1 MPVTGRKNF
10 TFKEDFAN
18 EKTFDQHGS
27 GGQYGSQ
34 HHTCPCFCI
43 RGGQQPETVI
53 GQEIDRQNSSEDYS
67 EVSSL
72 DQLTYT
78 GNECKVRLKENIV
91 MTTAVTVNSGNRLT
105 IDLNGHTLTAP
116 ENDRAFRIQD
126 GALTIEDS
134 IGTGVIQGS
143 GTVTSYG
150 GNGGAIWMSSSDSN
164 NALTLTGGT
173 IRGFTAKYGAGV
185 YMGSGTFHMTGGA
198 IQNCLATDGGLADG
212 GGVYVFGGSFEL
224 TDGTISA
231 CKANNAGGGV
241 YVSSGSFEMSGGS
254 IENCTAH
261 EGAGVKVYASNGK
274 TASFSMNG
282 SGEIK
287 NCNQNGVSVSAIGNG
302 TPEFTM
308 DGGTIEGSS
317 GYGVWVA
324 AGSAVMSGGSVKDSE
339 RYDIYIGRSATLTVN
354 NTQVGGTVMNMG
366 AITGQGSAEFTGTVE
381 NLGYVGAGKI
391 TGCKIHRIE
400 HRSPYKGTIEN
411 STWDEY
417 VYLLGYRW
425 PAEKIPSAAGESI
438 SLKFPSYISEPA
450 AMTNT
455 LVIPEGV
462 TVTVDLAGKPVSA
475 DTTVTSDIKI
485 INHGTLTL
493 IDSSTGGTLSIPI
506 ENDGVLNANGGT
518 VTGEVTNK
526 GTIQATGTP
535 VTKFTGTLVNEEG
548 ASVTAGNFM
557 DCTITNNGGT
567 IGGDAIFDRPEP
579 DPEQPGA
586 GSEDGGAGAV
596 IAALAVGTVVVGG
609 GILLA
614 HSYIQNNLPEGF
626 AVPETRRELAVVLW
640 NMASK
645 PEPASQQTYTDVQD
659 EEVLKAVCWA
669 VENELVTPETESTLG
684 ADVRVNRLQVIGA
697 MYQTNKRKK

>member
-1 MPVTGRKNF
+1 M
-10 TFKEDFAN
+10 
-18 EKTFDQHGS
+18 
-27 GGQYGSQ
+27 
-34 HHTCPCFCI
+34 
-43 RGGQQPETVI
+43 I

-78 GNECKVRLKENIV
+78 NNECKVRLTENIV
-91 MTTAVTVNSGNRLT
+91 MTGAVTVNNGNRLT
-105 IDLNGHTLTAP
+105 IDLNGHTLTAA
-116 ENDRAFRIQD
+116 ENSRAFFIQN

-134 IGTGVIQGS
+134 GSTGVIQGS
-143 GTVTSYG
+143 GTVT

-173 IRGFTAKYGAGV
+173 IRGFTA
-185 YMGSGTFHMTGGA
+185 T
-198 IQNCLATDGGLADG
+198 DG
-212 GGVYVFGGSFEL
+212 GGVYVSGGSFKM
-224 TDGTISA
+224 TDGTISTCNA
-231 CKANNAGGGV
+231 TNAGGGV

-261 EGAGVKVYASNGK
+261 EGAGVKVLASSGK
-274 TASFSMNG
+274 ASFSMSG

-287 NCNQNGVSVSAIGNG
+287 NCNQDGVSIAAIGG
-302 TPEFTM
+302 TSEFSM
-308 DGGTIEGSS
+308 SGGTIEDNS
-317 GYGVWVA
+317 GFGVWVDN
-324 AGSAVMSGGSVKDSE
+324 GSAVMSGGSVKGSE
-339 RYDIYIGRSATLTVN
+339 RYDIYIGSRTALTVK
-354 NTQVGGTVMNMG
+354 NTQVGGTVLNLG
-366 AITGQGSAEFTGTVE
+366 KITGQGSAEFTGTVE
-381 NLGYVGAGKI
+381 NSGYAVAEI

-400 HRSPYKGTIEN
+400 HRSPYKGTITG

-417 VYLLGYRW
+417 VYLLGRSW
-425 PAEKIPSAAGESI
+425 PTAKIPSEAGESI
-438 SLKFPSYISEPA
+438 TLKVSSYLPPVMENSLE
-450 AMTNT
+450 
-455 LVIPEGV
+455 IPKGV
-462 TVTVDLAGKPVSA
+462 TVTVDLAGKTLSA
-475 DTTVTSDIKI
+475 EESDFKI

-518 VTGEVTNK
+518 VTSEVTNK
-526 GTIQATGTP
+526 GTIKATGTP
-535 VTKFTGTLVNEEG
+535 VTQFTGTLVNQEG
-548 ASVTAGNFM
+548 ASVTAGDFRGCM
-557 DCTITNNGGT
+557 ITNNGGT
-567 IGGDAIFDRPEP
+567 IGGDAILDNPEP

-596 IAALAVGTVVVGG
+596 IAALAVGTAVVGG

-626 AVPETRRELAVVLW
+626 AVPETRQELAVVLW
-640 NMASK
+640 NMAGK

>member
-1 MPVTGRKNF
+1 M
-10 TFKEDFAN
+10 
-18 EKTFDQHGS
+18 
-27 GGQYGSQ
+27 
-34 HHTCPCFCI
+34 
-43 RGGQQPETVI
+43 I
-53 GQEIDRQNSSEDYS
+53 GQEIDQQNSSGDYS

-78 GNECKVRLKENIV
+78 NKECKVRLAADTV
-91 MTTAVTVNSGNRLT
+91 MTGSVTVDSGNSLT

-116 ENDRAFRIQD
+116 ENSKAFWIRN

-143 GTVTSYG
+143 GTVNGY
-150 GNGGAIWMSSSDSN
+150 GGAIWMSSGDSN

-173 IRGFTAKYGAGV
+173 IRGFNAGYGAGV
-185 YMGSGTFHMTGGA
+185 YMGNGTFHMTGGA
-198 IQNCLATDGGLADG
+198 IQSCSAADG
-212 GGVYVFGGSFEL
+212 GGVYVDGGSFKM

-231 CKANNAGGGV
+231 CNATNAGGGV
-241 YVSSGSFEMSGGS
+241 YVSSGTFEMSGGS

-261 EGAGVKVYASNGK
+261 EGAGVKVLVSSGK
-274 TASFSMNG
+274 ASFSM
-282 SGEIK
+282 S
-287 NCNQNGVSVSAIGNG
+287 
-302 TPEFTM
+302 
-308 DGGTIEGSS
+308 GGTIEGSS
-317 GYGVWVA
+317 RDGVSIAAIGSGTPEFSMSGGTIKDNSGFGVWVDN
-324 AGSAVMSGGSVKDSE
+324 GSAVISGGSVKGSE
-339 RYDIYIGRSATLTVN
+339 RYDVYIGSRAALKVN
-354 NTQVGGTVMNMG
+354 DTQVGGTVLNLG
-366 AITGQGSAEFTGTVE
+366 KITGQESAEFTGTVE
-381 NLGYVGAGKI
+381 NSGYAAAEI

-400 HRSPYKGTIEN
+400 HRFPYKGTIEG
-411 STWDEY
+411 SPDEY
-417 VYLLGYRW
+417 VYLLGHSW
-425 PAEKIPSAAGESI
+425 PTAKIPSGEGESI
-438 SLKFPSYISEPA
+438 SLKVPSYITATME
-450 AMTNT
+450 NT

-475 DTTVTSDIKI
+475 DAETSDIKI

-493 IDSSTGGTLSIPI
+493 IDRSTGGTLSIPI
-506 ENDGVLNANGGT
+506 ENDGILNANGGK
-518 VTGEVTNK
+518 VTSEVTNK

-535 VTKFTGTLVNEEG
+535 VTQFTGTLVNEEG
-548 ASVTAGNFM
+548 ASVTAGNFI

-567 IGGDAIFDRPEP
+567 IGGDAILEEPKP

-626 AVPETRRELAVVLW
+626 AAPETRQELAVVLW
-640 NMASK
+640 NMAGK

-684 ADVRVNRLQVIGA
+684 ADVRVSRLQVIGA

>member
-1 MPVTGRKNF
+1 MRP
-10 TFKEDFAN
+10 
-18 EKTFDQHGS
+18 
-27 GGQYGSQ
+27 
-34 HHTCPCFCI
+34 
-43 RGGQQPETVI
+43 GGQQPETVI
-53 GQEIDRQNSSEDYS
+53 GQEIDRQNSSGDYL

-72 DQLTYT
+72 DQLTYIN
-78 GNECKVRLKENIV
+78 NECKVRLTKDIV
-91 MTTAVTVNSGNRLT
+91 MTKAVTVNNGNSLT
-105 IDLNGHTLTAP
+105 IDLNGHTLTAAA
-116 ENDRAFRIQD
+116 NSQAFRIQG

-143 GTVTSYG
+143 GTVT

-173 IRGFTAKYGAGV
+173 IRGFTA
-185 YMGSGTFHMTGGA
+185 T
-198 IQNCLATDGGLADG
+198 DG
-212 GGVYVFGGSFEL
+212 GGVYVDGGSFEMSG
-224 TDGTISA
+224 GTISA
-231 CKANNAGGGV
+231 CNATNAGGGV
-241 YVSSGSFEMSGGS
+241 YVSSGSFKMSGGS
-254 IENCTAH
+254 IEDCTAH

-274 TASFSMNG
+274 TASFSMTGGEIQNCNTDGVSIYAIG
-282 SGEIK
+282 SGT
-287 NCNQNGVSVSAIGNG
+287 S
-302 TPEFTM
+302 EFTM
-308 DGGTIEGSS
+308 TGGTIEDNG
-317 GYGVWVA
+317 GYGVWVDN
-324 AGSAVMSGGSVKDSE
+324 GSAVMSGGSVKGRE
-339 RYDIYIGRSATLTVN
+339 RYDIYIGSRATLTVN
-354 NTQVGGTVMNMG
+354 NTQVGGTVLNMG
-366 AITGQGSAEFTGTVE
+366 KITGQGSAEFTGTVE
-381 NLGYVGAGKI
+381 NSGYAAAGI

-400 HRSPYKGTIEN
+400 HRSPYKGTITD
-411 STWDEY
+411 SPCDEY
-417 VYLLGYRW
+417 VYLLGYSW
-425 PAEKIPSAAGESI
+425 PTAKIPSGAGESI
-438 SLKFPSYISEPA
+438 SLKFPSYITPKME
-450 AMTNT
+450 NT
-455 LVIPEGV
+455 LEIPEGV

-475 DTTVTSDIKI
+475 DTGASDIKI

-493 IDSSTGGTLSIPI
+493 IDSGTDGTLSIPI

-518 VTGEVTNK
+518 VTGKVTNR

-548 ASVTAGNFM
+548 ASVTAGNFK

-567 IGGDAIFDRPEP
+567 IGGDAILDKPEP

-586 GSEDGGAGAV
+586 GSEDGGTGAV
-596 IAALAVGTVVVGG
+596 IAALAVGTAVVGG

-626 AVPETRRELAVVLW
+626 AVPETRQELAVVLW
-640 NMASK
+640 NMAGK

>member
-1 MPVTGRKNF
+1 M
-10 TFKEDFAN
+10 
-18 EKTFDQHGS
+18 
-27 GGQYGSQ
+27 
-34 HHTCPCFCI
+34 
-43 RGGQQPETVI
+43 I

-78 GNECKVRLKENIV
+78 NNECKVRLTENIV
-91 MTTAVTVNSGNRLT
+91 MTGAVTVNNGNRLT
-105 IDLNGHTLTAP
+105 IDLNGHTLTAA
-116 ENDRAFRIQD
+116 ENSRAFFIQN

-134 IGTGVIQGS
+134 GSTGVIQGS
-143 GTVTSYG
+143 GTVT

-173 IRGFTAKYGAGV
+173 IRGFTA
-185 YMGSGTFHMTGGA
+185 T
-198 IQNCLATDGGLADG
+198 DG
-212 GGVYVFGGSFEL
+212 GGVYVSGGSFKM
-224 TDGTISA
+224 TDGTISTCNA
-231 CKANNAGGGV
+231 TNAGGGV

-261 EGAGVKVYASNGK
+261 EGAGVKVLASSGK
-274 TASFSMNG
+274 ASFSMSG

-287 NCNQNGVSVSAIGNG
+287 NCNQDGVSIAAIGG
-302 TPEFTM
+302 TSEFSM
-308 DGGTIEGSS
+308 SGGTIEDNS
-317 GYGVWVA
+317 GFGVWVDN
-324 AGSAVMSGGSVKDSE
+324 GSAVMSGGSVKGSE
-339 RYDIYIGRSATLTVN
+339 RYDIYIGSRAALTVK
-354 NTQVGGTVMNMG
+354 NTQVGGTVLNLG
-366 AITGQGSAEFTGTVE
+366 KITGQGSAEFTGTVE
-381 NLGYVGAGKI
+381 NSGYAVAEI

-400 HRSPYKGTIEN
+400 HRSPYKGTITG

-417 VYLLGYRW
+417 VYLLGRSW
-425 PAEKIPSAAGESI
+425 PTAKIPSEAGESI
-438 SLKFPSYISEPA
+438 TLKVSSYLPPVMENSLE
-450 AMTNT
+450 
-455 LVIPEGV
+455 IPKGV
-462 TVTVDLAGKPVSA
+462 TVTVDLAGKTLSA
-475 DTTVTSDIKI
+475 EESDFKI

-518 VTGEVTNK
+518 VTSEVTNK
-526 GTIQATGTP
+526 GTIKATGTP
-535 VTKFTGTLVNEEG
+535 VTQFTGTLVNQEG

-567 IGGDAIFDRPEP
+567 IGGDAILEEPKP

-586 GSEDGGAGAV
+586 GSEDGGAGAA
-596 IAALAVGTVVVGG
+596 IAALAVGTAVVGG

-626 AVPETRRELAVVLW
+626 AVPETRQELAVVLW
-640 NMASK
+640 NMAGK

>member
-1 MPVTGRKNF
+1 M
-10 TFKEDFAN
+10 
-18 EKTFDQHGS
+18 
-27 GGQYGSQ
+27 
-34 HHTCPCFCI
+34 
-43 RGGQQPETVI
+43 I
-53 GQEIDRQNSSEDYS
+53 GQEIDRQNSSGDYL

-72 DQLTYT
+72 DQLTYIN
-78 GNECKVRLKENIV
+78 NECKVRLTKDIV
-91 MTTAVTVNSGNRLT
+91 MTKAVTVNNGNSLT
-105 IDLNGHTLTAP
+105 IDLNGHTLTAAA
-116 ENDRAFRIQD
+116 NSQAFRIQG

-143 GTVTSYG
+143 GTVT

-173 IRGFTAKYGAGV
+173 IRGFTA
-185 YMGSGTFHMTGGA
+185 T
-198 IQNCLATDGGLADG
+198 DG
-212 GGVYVFGGSFEL
+212 GGVYVDGGSFEMSG
-224 TDGTISA
+224 GTISA
-231 CKANNAGGGV
+231 CNATNAGGGV
-241 YVSSGSFEMSGGS
+241 YVSSGSFKMSGGS
-254 IENCTAH
+254 IEDCTAH

-274 TASFSMNG
+274 TASFSMTGGEIQNCNTDGVSIYAIG
-282 SGEIK
+282 SGT
-287 NCNQNGVSVSAIGNG
+287 S
-302 TPEFTM
+302 EFTM
-308 DGGTIEGSS
+308 TGGTIEDNG
-317 GYGVWVA
+317 GYGVWVDN
-324 AGSAVMSGGSVKDSE
+324 GSAVMSGGSVKGSE
-339 RYDIYIGRSATLTVN
+339 RYDIYIGSRATLTVN
-354 NTQVGGTVMNMG
+354 NTQVGGTVLNMG
-366 AITGQGSAEFTGTVE
+366 KITGQGSAEFTGTVE
-381 NLGYVGAGKI
+381 NSGYAAAGI

-400 HRSPYKGTIEN
+400 HRSPYKGTIEG

-417 VYLLGYRW
+417 VYLLGYSW
-425 PAEKIPSAAGESI
+425 PTAKIPSGVGESI
-438 SLKFPSYISEPA
+438 SLKFPSYITPKME
-450 AMTNT
+450 NT
-455 LVIPEGV
+455 LEIPEGV

-475 DTTVTSDIKI
+475 DTGASDIKI

-493 IDSSTGGTLSIPI
+493 IDSGTDGTLSIPI

-518 VTGEVTNK
+518 VTGKVTNR

-535 VTKFTGTLVNEEG
+535 VTQFTGTLVNQEG
-548 ASVTAGNFM
+548 ASVTAGDFRG
-557 DCTITNNGGT
+557 CTITNNGGT
-567 IGGDAIFDRPEP
+567 IGGGAILDKPEP

-596 IAALAVGTVVVGG
+596 IAALAVGTAVVGG

-626 AVPETRRELAVVLW
+626 AVPETRQELAVVLW
-640 NMASK
+640 NMAGK

>member
-1 MPVTGRKNF
+1 MSVTDRKNF

-34 HHTCPCFCI
+34 HHACPCFCV
-43 RGGQQPETVI
+43 RGGQQPETAI
-53 GQEIDRQNSSEDYS
+53 GQEIDRQNSSGDYS

-78 GNECKVRLKENIV
+78 GNECRVRLTEDIV
-91 MTTAVTVNSGNRLT
+91 MTGAVTVNNGNRLT
-105 IDLNGHTLTAP
+105 IDLNGHTLTAAA
-116 ENDRAFRIQD
+116 NSQAFRIQN

-134 IGTGVIQGS
+134 GSTGVIQGS
-143 GTVTSYG
+143 GTVNGY
-150 GNGGAIWMSSSDSN
+150 GGAILMNGSDSN
-164 NALTLTGGT
+164 NALTLAGGT
-173 IRGFTAKYGAGV
+173 IRGFTA
-185 YMGSGTFHMTGGA
+185 T
-198 IQNCLATDGGLADG
+198 DG
-212 GGVYVFGGSFEL
+212 GGVYVSGGSFKM
-224 TDGTISA
+224 TDGTISTCNA
-231 CKANNAGGGV
+231 TNAGGGV

-261 EGAGVKVYASNGK
+261 EGAGVKVLASSGK
-274 TASFSMNG
+274 ASFSMSG

-287 NCNQNGVSVSAIGNG
+287 NCNQDGVSIAAIGG
-302 TPEFTM
+302 TSEFSM
-308 DGGTIEGSS
+308 SGGTIEDNS
-317 GYGVWVA
+317 GFGVWVDN
-324 AGSAVMSGGSVKDSE
+324 GSAVMSGGSVKGSE
-339 RYDIYIGRSATLTVN
+339 RYDIYIGSRAALTVK
-354 NTQVGGTVMNMG
+354 NTQVGGTVLNLG
-366 AITGQGSAEFTGTVE
+366 KITGQGSAEFTGTVE
-381 NLGYVGAGKI
+381 NSGYAVAEI

-400 HRSPYKGTIEN
+400 HRSPYKGTITG

-417 VYLLGYRW
+417 VYLLGRSW
-425 PAEKIPSAAGESI
+425 PTAKIPSEAGESI
-438 SLKFPSYISEPA
+438 TLKVSSYLPPVMENSLE
-450 AMTNT
+450 
-455 LVIPEGV
+455 IPKGV
-462 TVTVDLAGKPVSA
+462 TVTVDLAGKTLSA
-475 DTTVTSDIKI
+475 EESDFKI

-518 VTGEVTNK
+518 VTSEVTNK
-526 GTIQATGTP
+526 GTIKATGTP
-535 VTKFTGTLVNEEG
+535 VTQFTGTLVNQEG
-548 ASVTAGNFM
+548 ASVTAGDFRGCM
-557 DCTITNNGGT
+557 ITNNGGT
-567 IGGDAIFDRPEP
+567 IGGDAILDNPEP

-596 IAALAVGTVVVGG
+596 IAALAVGTAVVGG

-626 AVPETRRELAVVLW
+626 AVPETRQELAVVLW
-640 NMASK
+640 NMAGK

>member
-1 MPVTGRKNF
+1 MKKRLISMVLAVSMAVSIMPAPA
-10 TFKEDFAN
+10 FA
-18 EKTFDQHGS
+18 S
-27 GGQYGSQ
+27 G
-34 HHTCPCFCI
+34 
-43 RGGQQPETVI
+43 GGQQPETVI
-53 GQEIDRQNSSEDYS
+53 GQEIDRQNSSGDYL

-72 DQLTYT
+72 DQLTYIN
-78 GNECKVRLKENIV
+78 NECKVRLTKDIV
-91 MTTAVTVNSGNRLT
+91 MTKAVTVNNGNSLT
-105 IDLNGHTLTAP
+105 IDLNGHTLTAAA
-116 ENDRAFRIQD
+116 NSQAFRIQG

-143 GTVTSYG
+143 GTVT

-173 IRGFTAKYGAGV
+173 IRGFTA
-185 YMGSGTFHMTGGA
+185 T
-198 IQNCLATDGGLADG
+198 DG
-212 GGVYVFGGSFEL
+212 GGVYVDGGSFEMSG
-224 TDGTISA
+224 GTISA
-231 CKANNAGGGV
+231 CNATNAGGGV
-241 YVSSGSFEMSGGS
+241 YVSSGSFKMSGGS
-254 IENCTAH
+254 IEDCTAH

-274 TASFSMNG
+274 TASFSMTGGEIQNCNTDGVSIYAIG
-282 SGEIK
+282 SGT
-287 NCNQNGVSVSAIGNG
+287 S
-302 TPEFTM
+302 EFTM
-308 DGGTIEGSS
+308 TGGTIEDNG
-317 GYGVWVA
+317 GYGVWVDN
-324 AGSAVMSGGSVKDSE
+324 GSAVMSGGSVKGSE
-339 RYDIYIGRSATLTVN
+339 RYDIYIGSSATLTVN
-354 NTQVGGTVMNMG
+354 NTQVGGTVLNMG
-366 AITGQGSAEFTGTVE
+366 KITGNGSAEFTGTVE
-381 NLGYVGAGKI
+381 NSGYAAAGI
-391 TGCKIHRIE
+391 TGCTIHRIE
-400 HRSPYKGTIEN
+400 HRFPYKGTIEG
-411 STWDEY
+411 SPDEY
-417 VYLLGYRW
+417 VYLLGHRW
-425 PAEKIPSAAGESI
+425 PTAKIPSAAGESI
-438 SLKFPSYISEPA
+438 SLKVPSYITATME
-450 AMTNT
+450 NT

-475 DTTVTSDIKI
+475 DAETSDIKI

-518 VTGEVTNK
+518 VTGKVTNK

-535 VTKFTGTLVNEEG
+535 VTQFTGTLVNQEG
-548 ASVTAGNFM
+548 ASVTAGDFR

-567 IGGDAIFDRPEP
+567 IGGDAIWDNPEP
-579 DPEQPGA
+579 GPEQPGA

-596 IAALAVGTVVVGG
+596 IAALAVGTAVVGG

-626 AVPETRRELAVVLW
+626 AVPETRQELAVVLW
-640 NMASK
+640 NMAGK

>member
-1 MPVTGRKNF
+1 MRPG
-10 TFKEDFAN
+10 
-18 EKTFDQHGS
+18 
-27 GGQYGSQ
+27 
-34 HHTCPCFCI
+34 
-43 RGGQQPETVI
+43 GGQQPETVI
-53 GQEIDRQNSSEDYS
+53 GQEIDRQNSSGDYS

-78 GNECKVRLKENIV
+78 NYECKVRLTENIV
-91 MTTAVTVNSGNRLT
+91 MTKAVTVDNGNSLT
-105 IDLNGHTLTAP
+105 IDLNGHTLTAAA
-116 ENDRAFRIQD
+116 NSKAFYIQG

-143 GTVTSYG
+143 GTVTDNG
-150 GNGGAIWMSSSDSN
+150 GSGGAIWMSSDSY
-164 NALTLTGGT
+164 NALTLAGGT

-185 YMGSGTFHMTGGA
+185 YMINGTFRMTDGA
-198 IQNCLATDGGLADG
+198 IQNCSATGGNADG
-212 GGVYVFGGSFEL
+212 GGVYVFGGSFEMFG
-224 TDGTISA
+224 GTISA
-231 CKANNAGGGV
+231 CNANNAGGGV
-241 YVSSGSFEMSGGS
+241 YVFSGSFEMSGGS
-254 IENCTAH
+254 IEDCTAH

-274 TASFSMNG
+274 IASFRMN
-282 SGEIK
+282 SGEIQ
-287 NCNQNGVSVSAIGNG
+287 NCNTNGVSISEFRNG
-302 TPEFTM
+302 IPEFTM
-308 DGGTIEGSS
+308 AGGTIKDNS
-317 GYGVWVA
+317 GYGVCMD
-324 AGSAVMSGGSVKDSE
+324 AGSAVISGGSVEDSGS
-339 RYDIYIGRSATLTVN
+339 YDIYIGSSATLTVN

-366 AITGQGSAEFTGTVE
+366 KITGNGSAKFTGTVE
-381 NLGYVGAGKI
+381 NSGSAVAGI
-391 TGCKIHRIE
+391 TGCTIHRIE
-400 HRSPYKGTIEN
+400 HRFPYNGTIAD

-417 VYLLGYRW
+417 VYLIGYRW
-425 PAEKIPSAAGESI
+425 PTKKIPSVAGESI
-438 SLKFPSYISEPA
+438 SLKFLSYVDAP

-455 LVIPEGV
+455 LEIPEGV

-475 DTTVTSDIKI
+475 NTETSDIKI

-493 IDSSTGGTLSIPI
+493 IDSSTDSSTGGTLSIPI

-518 VTGEVTNK
+518 VTGKVTNK
-526 GTIQATGTP
+526 GTIQATGTS

-548 ASVTAGNFM
+548 ASVTAGDFTA
-557 DCTITNNGGT
+557 CTITNNGGT
-567 IGGDAIFDRPEP
+567 IGGDAIFDKSEP

-596 IAALAVGTVVVGG
+596 IAALAVGTAVVGG

-626 AVPETRRELAVVLW
+626 AVPETRQELAVVLW
-640 NMASK
+640 NMAGK

>member
-1 MPVTGRKNF
+1 M
-10 TFKEDFAN
+10 
-18 EKTFDQHGS
+18 
-27 GGQYGSQ
+27 
-34 HHTCPCFCI
+34 
-43 RGGQQPETVI
+43 I
-53 GQEIDRQNSSEDYS
+53 GQEIDRQNSSGDYL

-72 DQLTYT
+72 DQLTYIN
-78 GNECKVRLKENIV
+78 NECKVRLTKDIV
-91 MTTAVTVNSGNRLT
+91 MTKAVTVNNGNSLT
-105 IDLNGHTLTAP
+105 IDLNGHTLTAAA
-116 ENDRAFRIQD
+116 NSQAFRIQG

-143 GTVTSYG
+143 GTVT

-173 IRGFTAKYGAGV
+173 IRGFTA
-185 YMGSGTFHMTGGA
+185 T
-198 IQNCLATDGGLADG
+198 DG
-212 GGVYVFGGSFEL
+212 GGVYVDGGSFEMSG
-224 TDGTISA
+224 GTISA
-231 CKANNAGGGV
+231 CNATNAGGGV
-241 YVSSGSFEMSGGS
+241 YVSSGSFKMSGGS
-254 IENCTAH
+254 IEDCTAH

-274 TASFSMNG
+274 TASFSMTGGEIQNCNTDGVSIYAIG
-282 SGEIK
+282 SGT
-287 NCNQNGVSVSAIGNG
+287 S
-302 TPEFTM
+302 EFTM
-308 DGGTIEGSS
+308 TGGTIEDNG
-317 GYGVWVA
+317 GYGVWVDN
-324 AGSAVMSGGSVKDSE
+324 GSAVMSGGSVKDSE
-339 RYDIYIGRSATLTVN
+339 LYDIRIGSSATLTVN
-354 NTQVGGTVMNMG
+354 NTQVGGTVLNMG
-366 AITGQGSAEFTGTVE
+366 KITGQGSAEFTGTVE
-381 NLGYVGAGKI
+381 NSGYAAAGI

-400 HRSPYKGTIEN
+400 HRSPYKGTIEG

-417 VYLLGYRW
+417 VYLLGYSW
-425 PAEKIPSAAGESI
+425 PTAKIPSGAGESI
-438 SLKFPSYISEPA
+438 SLKFPSYITPKME
-450 AMTNT
+450 NT
-455 LVIPEGV
+455 LEIPEGV

-475 DTTVTSDIKI
+475 DTGASDIKI

-493 IDSSTGGTLSIPI
+493 IDSGTDGTLSIPI

-518 VTGEVTNK
+518 VTGKVTNR

-535 VTKFTGTLVNEEG
+535 VTQFTGTLVNQEG
-548 ASVTAGNFM
+548 ASVTAGDFRG
-557 DCTITNNGGT
+557 CTITNNGGT
-567 IGGDAIFDRPEP
+567 IGGGAILDKPEP

-596 IAALAVGTVVVGG
+596 IAALAVGTAVVGG

-626 AVPETRRELAVVLW
+626 AVPETRQELAVVLW
-640 NMASK
+640 NMAGK

>member
-1 MPVTGRKNF
+1 MRRG
-10 TFKEDFAN
+10 
-18 EKTFDQHGS
+18 
-27 GGQYGSQ
+27 
-34 HHTCPCFCI
+34 
-43 RGGQQPETVI
+43 GGQQPETVI

-78 GNECKVRLKENIV
+78 NNECKVRLTENIV
-91 MTTAVTVNSGNRLT
+91 MTGAVTVNNGNRLT
-105 IDLNGHTLTAP
+105 IDLNGHTLTAA
-116 ENDRAFRIQD
+116 ENSRAFFIQN

-134 IGTGVIQGS
+134 GSTGVIQGS
-143 GTVTSYG
+143 GTVT

-173 IRGFTAKYGAGV
+173 IRGFTA
-185 YMGSGTFHMTGGA
+185 T
-198 IQNCLATDGGLADG
+198 DG
-212 GGVYVFGGSFEL
+212 GGVYVSGGSFKM
-224 TDGTISA
+224 TDGTISTCNA
-231 CKANNAGGGV
+231 TNAGGGV

-261 EGAGVKVYASNGK
+261 EGAGVKVLASSGK
-274 TASFSMNG
+274 ASFSMSG
-282 SGEIK
+282 GEIQ
-287 NCNQNGVSVSAIGNG
+287 NCNQDGVSIAAIGG
-302 TPEFTM
+302 TSEFSM
-308 DGGTIEGSS
+308 SGGTIEDNS
-317 GYGVWVA
+317 GFGVWVDN
-324 AGSAVMSGGSVKDSE
+324 GSAVMSGGSVKGSE
-339 RYDIYIGRSATLTVN
+339 RYDIYIGSRAALTVK
-354 NTQVGGTVMNMG
+354 NTQVGGTVLNLG
-366 AITGQGSAEFTGTVE
+366 KITGQGSAEFTGTVE
-381 NLGYVGAGKI
+381 NSGYAVAEI

-400 HRSPYKGTIEN
+400 HRSPYKGTITG

-417 VYLLGYRW
+417 VYLLGRSW
-425 PAEKIPSAAGESI
+425 PTAKIPSEAGESI
-438 SLKFPSYISEPA
+438 TLKVSSYLPPVMENSLE
-450 AMTNT
+450 
-455 LVIPEGV
+455 IPKGV
-462 TVTVDLAGKPVSA
+462 TVTVDLAGKTLSA
-475 DTTVTSDIKI
+475 EESDFKI

-518 VTGEVTNK
+518 VTSEVTNK

-535 VTKFTGTLVNEEG
+535 VTQFTGTLVNQEG
-548 ASVTAGNFM
+548 ASVTAGDFRGCM
-557 DCTITNNGGT
+557 ITNNGGT
-567 IGGDAIFDRPEP
+567 IGGDAILDKPEP

-596 IAALAVGTVVVGG
+596 IAALAVGTAVVGG

-626 AVPETRRELAVVLW
+626 AVPETRQELAVVLW
-640 NMASK
+640 NMAGK

>member
-1 MPVTGRKNF
+1 MKKRLISMVLAVSMAVSIMPAPA
-10 TFKEDFAN
+10 FA
-18 EKTFDQHGS
+18 S
-27 GGQYGSQ
+27 G
-34 HHTCPCFCI
+34 
-43 RGGQQPETVI
+43 GGQQPETVI
-53 GQEIDRQNSSEDYS
+53 GQEIDRQNSSGDYL

-72 DQLTYT
+72 DQLTYIN
-78 GNECKVRLKENIV
+78 NECKVRLTKDIV
-91 MTTAVTVNSGNRLT
+91 MTKAVTVNNGNSLT
-105 IDLNGHTLTAP
+105 IDLNGHTLTAAA
-116 ENDRAFRIQD
+116 NSQAFRIQG

-143 GTVTSYG
+143 GTVT

-173 IRGFTAKYGAGV
+173 IRGFTA
-185 YMGSGTFHMTGGA
+185 T
-198 IQNCLATDGGLADG
+198 DG
-212 GGVYVFGGSFEL
+212 GGVYVDGGSFEMSG
-224 TDGTISA
+224 GTISA
-231 CKANNAGGGV
+231 CNATNAGGGV
-241 YVSSGSFEMSGGS
+241 YVSSGSFKMSGGS
-254 IENCTAH
+254 IEDCTAH

-274 TASFSMNG
+274 TASFSMTGGEIQNCNTDGVSIYAIG
-282 SGEIK
+282 SGT
-287 NCNQNGVSVSAIGNG
+287 S
-302 TPEFTM
+302 EFTM
-308 DGGTIEGSS
+308 TGGTIEDNG
-317 GYGVWVA
+317 GYGVWVDN
-324 AGSAVMSGGSVKDSE
+324 GSAVMSGGSVKGSE
-339 RYDIYIGRSATLTVN
+339 RYDIYIGSRATLTVN
-354 NTQVGGTVMNMG
+354 NTQVGGTVLNMG
-366 AITGQGSAEFTGTVE
+366 KITGQGSAEFTGTVE
-381 NLGYVGAGKI
+381 NSGYAAAGI

-400 HRSPYKGTIEN
+400 HRSPYKGTIEG

-417 VYLLGYRW
+417 VYLLGYSW
-425 PAEKIPSAAGESI
+425 PTAKIPSGAGESI
-438 SLKFPSYISEPA
+438 SLKFPSYITPKME
-450 AMTNT
+450 NT
-455 LVIPEGV
+455 LEIPEGV

-475 DTTVTSDIKI
+475 DTGASDIKI

-493 IDSSTGGTLSIPI
+493 IDSGTDGTLSIPI

-518 VTGEVTNK
+518 VTGKVTNR

-548 ASVTAGNFM
+548 ASVTAGNFK

-567 IGGDAIFDRPEP
+567 IGGDAILDKPEP

-586 GSEDGGAGAV
+586 GSEDGGTGAV
-596 IAALAVGTVVVGG
+596 IAALAVGTAVVGG

-626 AVPETRRELAVVLW
+626 AVPETRQELAVVLW
-640 NMASK
+640 NMAGK

>member
-1 MPVTGRKNF
+1 MRP
-10 TFKEDFAN
+10 
-18 EKTFDQHGS
+18 
-27 GGQYGSQ
+27 
-34 HHTCPCFCI
+34 
-43 RGGQQPETVI
+43 GGQQPETVI
-53 GQEIDRQNSSEDYS
+53 GQEIDRQNSSGDYL

-78 GNECKVRLKENIV
+78 NNECKVRLTESIV
-91 MTTAVTVNSGNRLT
+91 MTGAVTVNNGNSLT
-105 IDLNGHTLTAP
+105 IDLNGHTLTAAA
-116 ENDRAFRIQD
+116 NSQAFRIQG

-134 IGTGVIQGS
+134 GSTGVIQGS
-143 GTVTSYG
+143 GTVT

-173 IRGFTAKYGAGV
+173 IRGFTAP
-185 YMGSGTFHMTGGA
+185 
-198 IQNCLATDGGLADG
+198 DG
-212 GGVYVFGGSFEL
+212 GGVYVSGGSFKM
-224 TDGTISA
+224 TDGTISTCNA
-231 CKANNAGGGV
+231 TNAGGGV

-261 EGAGVKVYASNGK
+261 EGAGVKVLASSGE

-287 NCNQNGVSVSAIGNG
+287 NCNQDGVSIAAIGG
-302 TPEFTM
+302 TSEFSM
-308 DGGTIEGSS
+308 SGGTIEDNS
-317 GYGVWVA
+317 GFGVWVDN
-324 AGSAVMSGGSVKDSE
+324 GSAVMSGGSVKGSE
-339 RYDIYIGRSATLTVN
+339 RYDIYIGSRAALTVK
-354 NTQVGGTVMNMG
+354 NTQVGGTVLNLG
-366 AITGQGSAEFTGTVE
+366 KITGQGSAEFTGTVE
-381 NLGYVGAGKI
+381 NSGYAVAEI

-417 VYLLGYRW
+417 VYLLGRSW
-425 PAEKIPSAAGESI
+425 KIPSGAGESI
-438 SLKFPSYISEPA
+438 TLKVSSYLPPVME
-450 AMTNT
+450 NT
-455 LVIPEGV
+455 LEIPKGV
-462 TVTVDLAGKPVSA
+462 TVTVDLAGKPLSA
-475 DTTVTSDIKI
+475 KESDFKI
-485 INHGTLTL
+485 INNGTLTL

-506 ENDGVLNANGGT
+506 ENDGVLNANGGK
-518 VTGEVTNK
+518 VTSEVTNR

-535 VTKFTGTLVNEEG
+535 VTQFTGTLVNEEG
-548 ASVTAGNFM
+548 ASVTAGNFK

-567 IGGDAIFDRPEP
+567 IGGDAILDKPEP

-586 GSEDGGAGAV
+586 GSEDGGTGAV
-596 IAALAVGTVVVGG
+596 IAALAVGTAVVGG

-626 AVPETRRELAVVLW
+626 AVPETRQELAVVLW
-640 NMASK
+640 NMAGK

>member
-1 MPVTGRKNF
+1 MKKRLISMVLAVSMAVSIMPAPA
-10 TFKEDFAN
+10 FA
-18 EKTFDQHGS
+18 S
-27 GGQYGSQ
+27 W
-34 HHTCPCFCI
+34 
-43 RGGQQPETVI
+43 GGQQPETVI
-53 GQEIDRQNSSEDYS
+53 GQEIDRQNSSGDYL

-72 DQLTYT
+72 DQLTYIN
-78 GNECKVRLKENIV
+78 NECKVRLTKDIV
-91 MTTAVTVNSGNRLT
+91 MTKAVTVNNGNSLT
-105 IDLNGHTLTAP
+105 IDLNGHTLTAAA
-116 ENDRAFRIQD
+116 NSQAFRIQG

-143 GTVTSYG
+143 GTVT

-173 IRGFTAKYGAGV
+173 IRGFTA
-185 YMGSGTFHMTGGA
+185 T
-198 IQNCLATDGGLADG
+198 DG
-212 GGVYVFGGSFEL
+212 GGVYVDGGSFEMSG
-224 TDGTISA
+224 GTISA
-231 CKANNAGGGV
+231 CNATNAGGGV
-241 YVSSGSFEMSGGS
+241 YVSSGSFKMSGGS
-254 IENCTAH
+254 IEDCTAH

-274 TASFSMNG
+274 TASFSMTGGEIQNCNTDGVSIYAIG
-282 SGEIK
+282 SGT
-287 NCNQNGVSVSAIGNG
+287 S
-302 TPEFTM
+302 EFTM
-308 DGGTIEGSS
+308 TGGTIEDNG
-317 GYGVWVA
+317 GYGVWVDN
-324 AGSAVMSGGSVKDSE
+324 GSAVMSGGSVKGSE
-339 RYDIYIGRSATLTVN
+339 RYDIRIGSSATLTVN
-354 NTQVGGTVMNMG
+354 NTQVGGTVLNMG
-366 AITGQGSAEFTGTVE
+366 KITGNGSAKFTGTVE
-381 NLGYVGAGKI
+381 NSGSAVAEI

-400 HRSPYKGTIEN
+400 HRFPYKGTIEG
-411 STWDEY
+411 SPDEY
-417 VYLLGYRW
+417 VYLLGHSW
-425 PAEKIPSAAGESI
+425 PTAKIPSAAGESI
-438 SLKFPSYISEPA
+438 SLKVPSYITATME
-450 AMTNT
+450 NT

-475 DTTVTSDIKI
+475 DAEASDIKI

-506 ENDGVLNANGGT
+506 ENDGILNANGGK
-518 VTGEVTNK
+518 VTSEVTNK

-535 VTKFTGTLVNEEG
+535 VTQFTGTLVNEEG

-557 DCTITNNGGT
+557 DCTITNNGGM
-567 IGGDAIFDRPEP
+567 IGGDAILDKPEP

-596 IAALAVGTVVVGG
+596 IAALAVGTAVVGG

-626 AVPETRRELAVVLW
+626 AVPETRQELAVVLW
-640 NMASK
+640 NMAGK